1 MRDFSPVRTRSVASD
16 VVGQIVERLR
26 SGELKVGD
34 VLPGERVLAA
44 QMDVSRP
51 TVGGA
56 MARLADAGILRR
68 RPGRQGNAE
77 IISIWVP
84 DQLIERA
91 AAVGESGGRRHFPG
105 AGGAQSARAPH
116 RPDWRRFGRPTRTS
130 PSCRVLSIFLLP
142 TAMTSIACEQAELLF
157 HRIMWRTARNSS
169 LQAMMLGLETE
180 LAPIHDMMLRTPED
194 YAAGIELHTAT
205 LAALKRGDPAE
216 IENEMYR
223 HLGHFE
229 GIVADVL
236 QRTRTGGR
244 RRSCWPAPPDPLSRC
259 TRPARHHPSR
269 RTS

>member
-91 AAVGESGGRRHFPG
+91 AAVGELEADDIF
-105 AGGAQSARAPH
+105 
-116 RPDWRRFGRPTRTS
+116 
-130 PSCRVLSIFLLP
+130 RVLEARKALEPRIAQLAAFRATDEDFAELQGSIDLL
-142 TAMTSIACEQAELLF
+142 AAHGDDINYSEQAELLF
-157 HRIMWRTARNSS
+157 HRIMWRAARNSS
-169 LQAMMLGLETE
+169 LQAMMLGLESE
-180 LAPIHDMMLRTPED
+180 LAPIHDMMLRTTED
-194 YAAGIELHTAT
+194 YATGIELHTAT

-236 QRTRTGGR
+236 QRT
-244 RRSCWPAPPDPLSRC
+244 P
-259 TRPARHHPSR
+259 HR
-269 RTS
+269 RTPPFLLAGAP

>member
-91 AAVGESGGRRHFPG
+91 AAVGELAAF
-105 AGGAQSARAPH
+105 RAT
-116 RPDWRRFGRPTRTS
+116 DEDFAELQG
-130 PSCRVLSIFLLP
+130 SIDLL
-142 TAMTSIACEQAELLF
+142 AAHGDDINCCEQAELLF

-205 LAALKRGDPAE
+205 LAAFKRGDPAE

-236 QRTRTGGR
+236 QRT
-244 RRSCWPAPPDPLSRC
+244 P
-259 TRPARHHPSR
+259 HR
-269 RTS
+269 RTPPFLLAGAP

>member
-91 AAVGESGGRRHFPG
+91 AAVGELEADDIF
-105 AGGAQSARAPH
+105 
-116 RPDWRRFGRPTRTS
+116 
-130 PSCRVLSIFLLP
+130 RVLEARKALEPRIAQLAAFRATDEDFAELQGSIDLL
-142 TAMTSIACEQAELLF
+142 AAHGDDISWCEQAELLF

-205 LAALKRGDPAE
+205 LSALKRGDPAE

-236 QRTRTGGR
+236 QRT
-244 RRSCWPAPPDPLSRC
+244 P
-259 TRPARHHPSR
+259 HR
-269 RTS
+269 RTPPFLLAGAP

>member
-91 AAVGESGGRRHFPG
+91 AAVGELEADDIF
-105 AGGAQSARAPH
+105 
-116 RPDWRRFGRPTRTS
+116 
-130 PSCRVLSIFLLP
+130 RVLEARKALEPRIAQLAAFRATDEDFAELQGSIDLL
-142 TAMTSIACEQAELLF
+142 AAHGDDINYSEQAELLF
-157 HRIMWRTARNSS
+157 HRIMWRAARNSS
-169 LQAMMLGLETE
+169 LQAMMLGLESE
-180 LAPIHDMMLRTPED
+180 LAPIHDMMLRTTED
-194 YAAGIELHTAT
+194 YATGIELHTAT

-236 QRTRTGGR
+236 QRT
-244 RRSCWPAPPDPLSRC
+244 P
-259 TRPARHHPSR
+259 HR
-269 RTS
+269 RTPPFLLAGGP

>member
-91 AAVGESGGRRHFPG
+91 AAVGELEADDIF
-105 AGGAQSARAPH
+105 
-116 RPDWRRFGRPTRTS
+116 
-130 PSCRVLSIFLLP
+130 RVLEARKALEPRIAQLAAFRATDEDFAELQGSIDLL
-142 TAMTSIACEQAELLF
+142 AAHGDDISWCEQAELLF

-236 QRTRTGGR
+236 QRT
-244 RRSCWPAPPDPLSRC
+244 P
-259 TRPARHHPSR
+259 HR
-269 RTS
+269 RTPPFLLAGVP

>member
-91 AAVGESGGRRHFPG
+91 AAVGELEADDIF
-105 AGGAQSARAPH
+105 
-116 RPDWRRFGRPTRTS
+116 
-130 PSCRVLSIFLLP
+130 RVLEARKALEPRIAQLAAFRATDEDFAELQGSIDLL
-142 TAMTSIACEQAELLF
+142 AAHGYDISWREQAELLF

-236 QRTRTGGR
+236 QRT
-244 RRSCWPAPPDPLSRC
+244 P
-259 TRPARHHPSR
+259 HR
-269 RTS
+269 RTPPFLLAGAP

>member
-91 AAVGESGGRRHFPG
+91 AAVGELEADDIF
-105 AGGAQSARAPH
+105 
-116 RPDWRRFGRPTRTS
+116 
-130 PSCRVLSIFLLP
+130 RVLEARKALEPRIAQLAAFRATDEDFAELQGSIDLL
-142 TAMTSIACEQAELLF
+142 AAHGDDINYSEQAELLF
-157 HRIMWRTARNSS
+157 HRIMWRAARNSS
-169 LQAMMLGLETE
+169 LQAMMLGLESE
-180 LAPIHDMMLRTPED
+180 LAPIHDMMLRTTED
-194 YAAGIELHTAT
+194 YATGIELHTAT

-236 QRTRTGGR
+236 QRT
-244 RRSCWPAPPDPLSRC
+244 P
-259 TRPARHHPSR
+259 HR
-269 RTS
+269 RTPPFLLAGTP